1 MEEIKKLD
9 TGFES
14 SKSESTESS
23 LLASSGNGNDN
34 GNDKEPKYSKE
45 TPCYYNC
52 LAYIASKYGWKCSPY
67 DFADD
72 YSWGTMKSDWSGTW
86 NKDDKLIGPNA
97 SGYDENGNS
106 IPNPEAYS
114 YIENYFDTEG
124 SGWVRGKAIGS
135 LMTSEQQGIVMGVIT
150 TPGSNMHAVILKER
164 AYGVYSYYD
173 PTTGVSGQ
181 LLAGSIA
188 YAGKVTGLKK
198 KEESE

>member
-1 MEEIKKLD
+1 M
-9 TGFES
+9 
-14 SKSESTESS
+14 
-23 LLASSGNGNDN
+23 ASSGNGNDT
-34 GNDKEPKYSKE
+34 EPKYSKK

-52 LAYIASKYGWKCSPY
+52 LAYIASKYGWECSPY
-67 DFADD
+67 DFAND
-72 YSWGTMKSDWSGTW
+72 YSWGTMKKGWSGTW
-86 NKDDKLIGPNA
+86 SDKEHDEGPNA
-97 SGYDENGNS
+97 RATDKDGKY

-124 SGWVRGKAIGS
+124 SGWVRGKSIGS
-135 LMTSEQQGIVMGVIT
+135 LMTSEQKGIVMGVIT

-188 YAGKVTGLKK
+188 YAGKVTGLKE
-198 KEESE
+198 KEGSE